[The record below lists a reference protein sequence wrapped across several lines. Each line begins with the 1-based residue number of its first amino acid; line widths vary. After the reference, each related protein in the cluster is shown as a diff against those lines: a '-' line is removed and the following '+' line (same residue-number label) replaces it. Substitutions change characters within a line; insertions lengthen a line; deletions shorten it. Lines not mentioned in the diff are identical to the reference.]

1 MNKKQIEKKFITD
14 FLLAILLDFINI
26 NPYYIYNHYNI
37 YIDFN
42 KNFINFKLLV
52 FGIKYY

>member
-1 MNKKQIEKKFITD
+1 MKKNKLKQIYTD
-14 FLLAILLDFINI
+14 FLLAILLDFINN

-42 KNFINFKLLV
+42 KKFFS
-52 FGIKYY
+52 